1 MQSYSCNAIYT
12 DRNEPNIN
20 AHLITDPE
28 FSDLIDKRYQVKTD
42 NKILYIPTLTQLTI
56 KNERPILICDKL
68 GEPVIS
74 TEDRSHKKSPK
85 YKMMKTMKR
94 AAGKSLY
101 KKDPSDKGVLFGK
114 NLESQTLFDDQF
126 SDQEIV
132 SVYKCDDGTVK
143 SEFEHQTFKNV
154 FKLTENQ
161 LLEIEYAPGMI
172 STAKRVQEMRS
183 IITNEGVLCR
193 ITHRLNYGALYK
205 FKRKINALN
214 IVDYVPINDET
225 PNVLNFQSKTYVK
238 ATTQNVQY
246 ISEDL
251 NSSLTQANQIIASE
265 LEKSKKAK
273 AKINHL
279 QIQIDSI
286 QKKVRNEVLKK
297 KNSDYSE
304 AVKDLIEYS
313 SPELKSQGRNTLYKL
328 QQNILKITS
337 IQNRLLNKNNIQRF
351 NLYNRNPKLD

>member
-1 MQSYSCNAIYT
+1 M
-12 DRNEPNIN
+12 
-20 AHLITDPE
+20 
-28 FSDLIDKRYQVKTD
+28 
-42 NKILYIPTLTQLTI
+42 
-56 KNERPILICDKL
+56 
-68 GEPVIS
+68 
-74 TEDRSHKKSPK
+74 
-85 YKMMKTMKR
+85 
-94 AAGKSLY
+94 
-101 KKDPSDKGVLFGK
+101 LF
-114 NLESQTLFDDQF
+114 
-126 SDQEIV
+126 
-132 SVYKCDDGTVK
+132 
-143 SEFEHQTFKNV
+143 
-154 FKLTENQ
+154 
-161 LLEIEYAPGMI
+161 
-172 STAKRVQEMRS
+172 
-183 IITNEGVLCR
+183 
-193 ITHRLNYGALYK
+193 
-205 FKRKINALN
+205 ALN

-313 SPELKSQGRNTLYKL
+313 SPELKSQGRNTVYKL

-337 IQNRLLNKNNIQRF
+337 IQ
-351 NLYNRNPKLD
+351 KLF